1 MRGGGKE
8 KGEVLMGNR
17 RMACQCQKW
26 SCAEERLGEN
36 EREDGRRA
44 WLINLFTS
52 MKMLRAPLWLK
63 FSLPSIIA
71 VAGLNLQ
78 SCRYQTLSKR
88 SSLQPAPPPHSSSNK
103 PIALS
108 QQHNLHLILVTSS
121 LVSKPSV
128 NLLSVTC
135 WVCMCVCLFIY
146 SFQCASE
153 LLPLKTPREWSLC
166 VLARFLRWCAFPT
179 RGF

>member
-1 MRGGGKE
+1 MRGGGME

-71 VAGLNLQ
+71 MAGLNLQ

-128 NLLSVTC
+128 ILLSVTLSSSPAEF
-135 WVCMCVCLFIY
+135 VCVSAFLSTPSSVLLSFFLWRLPGNGPCV
-146 SFQCASE
+146 S
-153 LLPLKTPREWSLC
+153 
-166 VLARFLRWCAFPT
+166 
-179 RGF
+179 